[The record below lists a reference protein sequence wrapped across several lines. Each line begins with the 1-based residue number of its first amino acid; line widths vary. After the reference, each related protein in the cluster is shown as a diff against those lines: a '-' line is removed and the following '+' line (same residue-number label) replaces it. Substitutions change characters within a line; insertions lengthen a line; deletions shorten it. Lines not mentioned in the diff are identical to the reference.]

1 LIYHGWLKPLE
12 KLLLRTFMVPWSY
25 AASRL
30 YHDVYWYP
38 FIGKKRIGEIRNT
51 QWGDLFEKYQ

>member
-1 LIYHGWLKPLE
+1 
-12 KLLLRTFMVPWSY
+12 VPWSY

-38 FIGKKRIGEIRNT
+38 WVGKPRKRSIMKTEWGQLFQEYEPKGNGEH
-51 QWGDLFEKYQ
+51 